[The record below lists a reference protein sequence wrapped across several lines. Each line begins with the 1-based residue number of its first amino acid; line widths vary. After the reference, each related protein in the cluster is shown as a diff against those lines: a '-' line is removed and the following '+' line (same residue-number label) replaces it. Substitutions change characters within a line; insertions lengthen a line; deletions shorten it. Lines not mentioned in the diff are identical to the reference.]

1 MADSFTPNY
10 NFVIQQPG
18 TNRNTWGTKLNSN
31 WTAIDG
37 LLFTATTDAASA
49 LALGQAALPRSGGTM
64 TGPVTLPTTGGAV
77 NSAGFRGAPP
87 VALGTTRTLSAAD
100 NAILL
105 ILNSGNSTVTLPA
118 SMAVGSVFPIKNR
131 GSGTITLSRA
141 SGVTLTV
148 DGSNTNKNCTIGPYG
163 KGVLTVNATNEW
175 SVSGASVS

>member
-1 MADSFTPNY
+1 MPFTPT
-10 NFVIQQPG
+10 FQ
-18 TNRNTWGTKLNSN
+18 NTFPVVG
-31 WTAIDG
+31 
-37 LLFTATTDAASA
+37 ASA
-49 LALGQAALPRSGGTM
+49 DVWGGILNNRGGESYVDFQAIATVLNATETKADGALQRSGGTM
-64 TGPVTLPTTGGAV
+64 TGPITLPTTGGAV